1 VRLRSLIAGALAAAL
16 LLGIAAAAP
25 AKPPRRT
32 PAEPPRRVAIDVT
45 VSHAL
50 DAQGAIDPRAAELDT
65 LLKPQFRYGGL
76 KVLQEER
83 LNLALD
89 QVGTLQL
96 PNGRK
101 FRVRPLDIGPEGVL
115 LSVSVQGTLWTDMRV
130 RNGHPV
136 VIGAERY
143 EAGKLVIRLQPHF

>member
-1 VRLRSLIAGALAAAL
+1 ML
-16 LLGIAAAAP
+16 LLAAAAP
-25 AKPPRRT
+25 ALADPPRRIT
-32 PAEPPRRVAIDVT
+32 IEVT

-50 DAQGAIDPRAAELDT
+50 DAQGAIDPRGVKLDAY
-65 LLKPQFRYGGL
+65 LKPQIRYGGL
-76 KVLQEER
+76 KVLQIER

-89 QVGTLQL
+89 EVGTLQL

-101 FRVRPLDIGPEGVL
+101 FRVRPLDVGSEGVL

-130 RNGHPV
+130 RNGHLV

-143 EAGKLVIRLQPHF
+143 EDGKLVIGLEPRF

>member
-1 VRLRSLIAGALAAAL
+1 VTAAL
-16 LLGIAAAAP
+16 LACAAVAWAE
-25 AKPPRRT
+25 APRR
-32 PAEPPRRVAIDVT
+32 IGIKVT

-50 DAQGAIDPRAAELDT
+50 DAKGAVDPRGSELNAF
-65 LLKPQFRYGGL
+65 LKPQFRYGSL
-76 KVLQEER
+76 KVLQIEQ
-83 LNLALD
+83 LDLALD
-89 QVGTLQL
+89 EVGTLKL

-130 RNGHPV
+130 RNGHLV

-143 EAGKLVIRLQPHF
+143 EEGKLVIGVEPRF

>member
-1 VRLRSLIAGALAAAL
+1 VRLSSPIVGALAAGL
-16 LLGIAAAAP
+16 LLAAAA
-25 AKPPRRT
+25 AA
-32 PAEPPRRVAIDVT
+32 PAEPPRRVSIDVT

-50 DAQGAIDPRAAELDT
+50 DAEGTIDPRAAELDT

>member
-1 VRLRSLIAGALAAAL
+1 VALRNGIRAGLLAVLLLGLAAA
-16 LLGIAAAAP
+16 GWAQP
-25 AKPPRRT
+25 A
-32 PAEPPRRVAIDVT
+32 PRRVSVEVT

-50 DAQGAIDPRAAELDT
+50 DAKGAIDPRGKELNAF
-65 LLKPQFRYGGL
+65 LKPQFRYGSL
-76 KVLQEER
+76 KVLQVEK
-83 LNLALD
+83 LDLALD
-89 QVGTLQL
+89 EVGTLEL

-130 RNGHPV
+130 RNGHLV

-143 EAGKLVIRLQPHF
+143 EEGKLVIAVEPSF

>member
-1 VRLRSLIAGALAAAL
+1 VLLACAAV
-16 LLGIAAAAP
+16 AW
-25 AKPPRRT
+25 
-32 PAEPPRRVAIDVT
+32 AETPRRVAVKVT

-50 DAQGAIDPRAAELDT
+50 DAKGAIDPRGSELNAF
-65 LLKPQFRYGGL
+65 LKPQFRYGSL
-76 KVLQEER
+76 KVLQIES
-83 LNLALD
+83 LDLALD
-89 QVGTLQL
+89 EVGTLEL

-130 RNGHPV
+130 RNGHLV

-143 EAGKLVIRLQPHF
+143 EEGKLVIGMEPRF

>member
-1 VRLRSLIAGALAAAL
+1 VRLRRRIAGALISAAL
-16 LLGIAAAAP
+16 LGWAAAAW
-25 AKPPRRT
+25 
-32 PAEPPRRVAIDVT
+32 AEPPRRIAIDVT

-50 DAQGAIDPRAAELDT
+50 DAQGTIDPRAVELDT
-65 LLKPQFRYGGL
+65 LLKQQFRYGGL

-83 LNLALD
+83 LDLAID

-101 FRVRPLDIGPEGVL
+101 FRVRPLDVGPEGVL

-143 EAGKLVIRLQPHF
+143 QEGKLVIRLEPHF

>member
-1 VRLRSLIAGALAAAL
+1 MALRERMLVGSVAAL
-16 LLGIAAAAP
+16 WLLCAAAAW
-25 AKPPRRT
+25 AQ
-32 PAEPPRRVAIDVT
+32 PPRRVAVEVT

-50 DAQGAIDPRAAELDT
+50 DAKGAIDPRGSELNAF
-65 LLKPQFRYGGL
+65 LKPQFRYGSL
-76 KVLQEER
+76 KVLEVER
-83 LNLALD
+83 LDLALD
-89 QVGTLQL
+89 EVGTLEL

-130 RNGHPV
+130 RNGHLV

-143 EAGKLVIRLQPHF
+143 EAGKLVIGVEPHF

>member
-1 VRLRSLIAGALAAAL
+1 MAHRRRITGGLLTAL
-16 LLGIAAAAP
+16 LLTCAAVAW
-25 AKPPRRT
+25 
-32 PAEPPRRVAIDVT
+32 AESPRRVTVEVT

-50 DAQGAIDPRAAELDT
+50 DAKGAIDPRGRELNAF
-65 LLKPQFRYGGL
+65 LKPQFRYGSL
-76 KVLQEER
+76 KVLQVER
-83 LNLALD
+83 LDLALD
-89 QVGTLQL
+89 EVGTLKL

-130 RNGHPV
+130 RNGHLV

-143 EAGKLVIRLQPHF
+143 EEGKLVIGVEPHF

>member
-1 VRLRSLIAGALAAAL
+1 MLLRSLIAGALAALAL
-16 LLGIAAAAP
+16 LGSAAAAS
-25 AKPPRRT
+25 
-32 PAEPPRRVAIDVT
+32 AEPPRRVAIDVT

-50 DAQGAIDPRAAELDT
+50 DAQGTIDPRGLQLDAY
-65 LLKPQFRYGGL
+65 LKPQFRYGGL
-76 KVLQEER
+76 KVLQVER
-83 LNLALD
+83 LDLAMD

-101 FRVRPLDIGPEGVL
+101 FRVRPLDIGSEGVL

-130 RNGHPV
+130 RNGHLV

-143 EAGKLVIRLQPHF
+143 EAGKLVIGLEPHF

>member
-1 VRLRSLIAGALAAAL
+1 VARRRRITGGLLTAVLLACAAV
-16 LLGIAAAAP
+16 AW
-25 AKPPRRT
+25 
-32 PAEPPRRVAIDVT
+32 AETPRRVAVKVT

-50 DAQGAIDPRAAELDT
+50 DAKGAIDPRGRELNAF
-65 LLKPQFRYGGL
+65 LKPQFRYGSL
-76 KVLQEER
+76 KVLQIER
-83 LNLALD
+83 LDLALD
-89 QVGTLQL
+89 EVGTLEL

-130 RNGHPV
+130 RNGHLV

-143 EAGKLVIRLQPHF
+143 EAGKLVIGLEPHF

>member
-16 LLGIAAAAP
+16 LLGLAGAAA
-25 AKPPRRT
+25 
-32 PAEPPRRVAIDVT
+32 AEPPRRIAIDVT

-50 DAQGAIDPRAAELDT
+50 DAQGAIDPRGLELDAH
-65 LLKPQFRYGGL
+65 LKQQFRYGGL
-76 KVLQEER
+76 KVLQVER
-83 LNLALD
+83 LKLALD
-89 QVGTLQL
+89 EVGTLQL

-101 FRVRPLDIGPEGVL
+101 FRVRPLDVGSEGVL

-130 RNGHPV
+130 RNGHLV

-143 EAGKLVIRLQPHF
+143 QDGKLVIGLEPHF